1 MDKMAEIAIGQAVCI
16 DKSND
21 FFGWIFFK
29 HPDGM
34 WVAESKATRLEM
46 ALALSRKA
54 MNESSSMQQSEF
66 TENQL
71 SDNSYAN
78 IPHTPEEDAEF
89 ARIERN
95 QQMSEFARIER
106 NHEIALMANVI
117 RSKVRTNSA
126 EGIATRLFEAG
137 YRFDSSAVCLK

>member
-1 MDKMAEIAIGQAVCI
+1 MPLTVFPKP
-16 DKSND
+16 S
-21 FFGWIFFK
+21 FK
-29 HPDGM
+29 HWD
-34 WVAESKATRLEM
+34 
-46 ALALSRKA
+46 AL
-54 MNESSSMQQSEF
+54 
-66 TENQL
+66 NQL
-71 SDNSYAN
+71 TDNSSKKSCAD

-89 ARIERN
+89 ERLARN

-117 RSKVRTNSA
+117 RSTVRTNSA

>member
-1 MDKMAEIAIGQAVCI
+1 MRAYDPLIAV
-16 DKSND
+16 K
-21 FFGWIFFK
+21 
-29 HPDGM
+29 
-34 WVAESKATRLEM
+34 VEL
-46 ALALSRKA
+46 
-54 MNESSSMQQSEF
+54 
-66 TENQL
+66 NQL
-71 SDNSYAN
+71 SDKCADKSVIPDVGAKPKFPNWDALNEVCNHLSGKYRD

-89 ARIERN
+89 ERLARN

-117 RSKVRTNSA
+117 RSTVRTNSA